1 MVMIFYFNNQKGLT
15 HIHNWVENRLEV
27 CLMEDHLIE
36 THTVDHCLIHMLD
49 FMNGQHLIQEPPW
62 YPPIVVQFEPIGQ

>member
-1 MVMIFYFNNQKGLT
+1 MVMMFYFNDQKGLT
-15 HIHNWVENRLEV
+15 RIHNWVENRLEV

-36 THTVDHCLIHMLD
+36 THVVDHCLIHMLD

-62 YPPIVVQFEPIGQ
+62 YPPIVVQFEPTGQ